1 MRYHVAKEYVF
12 LRNMPKGNK
21 VFVVN
26 ILQLGGLDK
35 ANEKDIKIKQNAL
48 LLMHT
53 FSFLC
58 INK

>member
-1 MRYHVAKEYVF
+1 
-12 LRNMPKGNK
+12 MPKGNK
-21 VFVVN
+21 VFVIN